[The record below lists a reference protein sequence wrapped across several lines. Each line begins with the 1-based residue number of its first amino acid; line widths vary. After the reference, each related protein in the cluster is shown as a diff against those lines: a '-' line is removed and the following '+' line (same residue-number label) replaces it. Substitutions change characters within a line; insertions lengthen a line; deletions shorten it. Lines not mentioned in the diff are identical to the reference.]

1 MKIGYVYMLA
11 NEPYGTIY
19 IGVTSDLLRR
29 LYEHRNGLV
38 DGFTKKYGL
47 KMLVYYEAHD
57 RIDDAILRE
66 KKLKN
71 WHRDWK
77 IDLINQHNPDWK
89 DLSISLMDAESSS
102 A

>member
-38 DGFTKKYGL
+38 HGFTKKYGL